1 MQALAGTYYI
11 PFFSFTS
18 APYLGGMSAS
28 GEKSNPIADAFLAA
42 FGLLRRALGPSNV
55 RVMSEEEARL
65 VQAEFELLERRDR
78 ALREKYAFAISRL
91 PELAR
96 RAQEHGV
103 AFTLGTAPYRRAAIL
118 DFLDN
123 PNAPTDLD
131 ITHFTSCYPSPSL
144 PKDEQARMHERLS
157 DLRRA
162 LMQRDYPGWTE
173 YVMLSAA
180 PGPGPDGDAARAGA
194 QSRAA
199 SAATPPRAERR

>member
-1 MQALAGTYYI
+1 
-11 PFFSFTS
+11 
-18 APYLGGMSAS
+18 MSAD
-28 GEKSNPIADAFLAA
+28 GEKSNPIAEAFLAA

-55 RVMSEEEARL
+55 WAMSEEEAAR

-78 ALREKYAFAISRL
+78 ALRDKYASAISRL

-103 AFTLGTAPYRRAAIL
+103 AFTVGTAPYKRAAIL

-144 PKDEQARMHERLS
+144 PRDERARMHEQLF

-162 LMQRDYPGWTE
+162 LMQRDYPGWAE
-173 YVMLSAA
+173 DALLSAV
-180 PGPGPDGDAARAGA
+180 PCHGPDGEAARARA
-194 QSRAA
+194 HDRAA
-199 SAATPPRAERR
+199 GPDNTPRPERR

>member
-11 PFFSFTS
+11 PFFSFTN
-18 APYLGGMSAS
+18 APYLGRMSAN
-28 GEKSNPIADAFLAA
+28 GEKSSPIADAFLAA

-55 RVMSEEEARL
+55 WAVSEEEAAR

-78 ALREKYAFAISRL
+78 ALRDKYASAISQL

-103 AFTLGTAPYRRAAIL
+103 AFTAGTAPYKRAAIL

-123 PNAPTDLD
+123 PNTPTDLD

-144 PKDEQARMHERLS
+144 PNDEQARMHERLF

-173 YVMLSAA
+173 DIVL
-180 PGPGPDGDAARAGA
+180 PGPDGDAARTRA
-194 QSRAA
+194 QNRTA
-199 SAATPPRAERR
+199 SAARPPQAERR